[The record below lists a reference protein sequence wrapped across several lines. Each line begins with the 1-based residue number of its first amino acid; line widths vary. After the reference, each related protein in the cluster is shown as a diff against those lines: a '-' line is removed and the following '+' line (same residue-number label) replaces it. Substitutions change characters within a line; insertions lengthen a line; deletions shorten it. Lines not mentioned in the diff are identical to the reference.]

1 MMKALKITLTL
12 LFFACALPLFG
23 QNPLVGTWERQTDS
37 IWAMKIITP
46 THWIIFI
53 EALHGD
59 SNKFIRSHGGT
70 YTLKDNKYI
79 EYLDITSWDNKS
91 DLSFTDYT
99 YKVAGDKFYQHGTL
113 ILSDGT
119 VTPIDEVWQKVS
131 TAKPNPDFPAIGS
144 WNLLSSSYTGE
155 DGKKETLTNV
165 TANRFEI
172 ITPTHWMRISHRDH
186 AFESAMG
193 GTYTSAD
200 NKASLKVAFATFPIN
215 TIEKIE
221 VTDKVTR
228 DKRSS
233 TGIIT
238 GPAGK
243 TITAFE
249 DVYKKATGKPQ
260 SANK

>member
-1 MMKALKITLTL
+1 MMKALKITFTL

-59 SNKFIRSHGGT
+59 SNKFIRSHGGI
-70 YTLKDNKYI
+70 YTLHNNKYI
-79 EYLDITSWDNKS
+79 EHLDIASWDNKS

-99 YKVAGDKFYQHGTL
+99 YKVEGDKFYQNGTL

-131 TAKPNPDFPAIGS
+131 TTQSDPNYPAIGS
-144 WNLLSSSYTGE
+144 WNLLSTSYTGE
-155 DGKKETLTNV
+155 DGKKETLTSA
-165 TANRFEI
+165 TATRFEI
-172 ITPTHWMRISHRDH
+172 ITPTHWMRISHREH

-193 GTYTSAD
+193 GTYTSEG
-200 NKASLKVAFATFPIN
+200 NKASLKVAFATFPIDK
-215 TIEKIE
+215 IEKIE
-221 VTDKVTR
+221 VTEKVTR

-249 DVYKKATGKPQ
+249 EVYKRAAGKRQP
-260 SANK
+260 ANK